1 MSAAGYG
8 SVEYFMSLPID
19 ELMETVKEVNRIA
32 KEQRV
37 RIGNKNRRRN

>member
-8 SVEYFMSLPID
+8 SVEYFMTLPLD

-37 RIGNKNRRRN
+37 RVSNQNRRRG